1 MDQQTGYLVDKHS
14 KNAPQ
19 EESKA
24 SEISKI
30 GKNWRGKLTDSKTVD
45 LAWQFARL
53 WEVLRQKQVS
63 LGLTC
68 GFLIP
73 EE

>member
-30 GKNWRGKLTDSKTVD
+30 GKNCRGKLTDSKTVD
-45 LAWQFARL
+45 LA
-53 WEVLRQKQVS
+53 
-63 LGLTC
+63 G
-68 GFLIP
+68 
-73 EE
+73 